1 MGKTVGELVVGRRYV
16 DKAREERIM
25 NLVSQGVYSMTNK
38 VGIWEARDERRL
50 KSVR

>member
-25 NLVSQGVYSMTNK
+25 NLVSQGGLLHDQQGRHLGGT
-38 VGIWEARDERRL
+38 
-50 KSVR
+50 